1 VRQIGDRNTF
11 ELIKNDGAACID
23 KSVAIAAGKFRRYHG
38 VSWVKQVL
46 DIPMQ
51 LKNIRDGAFFLLG
64 LIQSFVMFVLS
75 RPDVVFVKGGYVG
88 LPVGLAAVVL
98 RIPLVVHESDTHM
111 GLTNSILSKHARA
124 VGVGMPK
131 SNYQL
136 ENTEVSF
143 VGVPVSSDYKYV
155 DEALQAQY
163 KKQLGIDTSKQVVVV
178 TGGSHGA
185 ERVNNIVSAIA
196 AKLADRAYILH
207 QTGKETFE
215 ATKAALEA
223 NLSPEQLDNYRVQA
237 FVGSDMHVFLGAGDV
252 VVTRVGVTTISELAI
267 SAKPLVLIPN
277 PKLVYGHQLLN
288 AKAYQEEN
296 AALVVDESEA
306 TDDPELLYQAVVDL
320 LDSEDK
326 RKELAANLHKLAK
339 PDASTDIAKLI
350 LKQI

>member
-1 VRQIGDRNTF
+1 MRQIGDRDTL
-11 ELIKNDGAACID
+11 ELINNDEAARVD
-23 KSVAIAAGKFRRYHG
+23 KVVAIAAGKFRRYHG
-38 VSWVKQVL
+38 VSWVKQAL

-51 LKNIRDGAFFLLG
+51 LKNIRDGLFFLAG
-64 LIQSFVMFVLS
+64 VIQSFTMFVFS

-88 LPVGLAAVVL
+88 LPVGLAAIAL
-98 RIPLVVHESDTHM
+98 RIPLVIHESDIHM

-124 VGVGMPK
+124 IGVGMPK
-131 SNYQL
+131 NNYQL
-136 ENTEVSF
+136 GNTEVDF
-143 VGVPVSSDYKYV
+143 VGVPVGRDYKYV
-155 DEALQAQY
+155 DEALRTQY

-207 QTGKETFE
+207 QTGEETFE

-223 NLSPEQLDNYRVQA
+223 SLSPEQLDNYRTQA
-237 FVGSDMHVFLGAGDV
+237 FVSSDMHVFLGAGDV

-288 AKAYQEEN
+288 AKAYQEEG
-296 AALVVDESEA
+296 AAIVVDEGEA
-306 TDDPELLYQAVVDL
+306 TDNPELLYQVVTDL
-320 LDSEDK
+320 LDSEGK
-326 RKELAANLHKLAK
+326 RKKLATSLHKLAK
-339 PDASTDIAKLI
+339 PDASIDIAKLI
-350 LKQI
+350 IKQI